1 MERGILWSALLLVFV
16 GLAWLG
22 WQEYQKIQAYQRWAA
37 QFDQAKYDIY
47 AVLGQKGD
55 RLTWGIPT
63 AKGPINLQDFSLQE
77 VETIRLCVDG
87 QQTDLQSTPNIS
99 GRKITLRFQLRSD
112 LSETKRTSIEIP
124 FTEVDLAFR
133 WEQHLQTYQK
143 AEGREEQQA
152 EDREQK
158 AED

>member
-63 AKGPINLQDFSLQE
+63 AKGPINLQDFSLQD
-77 VETIRLCVDG
+77 VESIVLEVDG
-87 QQTDLQSTPNIS
+87 QQLDLQTTPNPS
-99 GRKITLRFQLRSD
+99 GRKIALIFQLKTD
-112 LSETKRTSIEIP
+112 QASIAVP
-124 FTEVDLAFR
+124 FTEVALAAR
-133 WEQHLQTYQK
+133 WGQHLQTYQK
-143 AEGREEQQA
+143 AEGRGQRA
-152 EDREQK
+152 EG
-158 AED
+158 

>member
-1 MERGILWSALLLVFV
+1 MERGILWSALLLVFI

-63 AKGPINLQDFSLQE
+63 AKGPINLQDFSLQD
-77 VETIRLCVDG
+77 VETIMLCVDG
-87 QQTDLQSTPNIS
+87 RQIDLQSAANAL
-99 GRKITLRFQLRSD
+99 GRKIALKFRFKSD
-112 LSETKRTSIEIP
+112 LSKLDQESIEIP
-124 FTEVDLAFR
+124 FTEVDLACR
-133 WEQHLQTYQK
+133 WGEHLQAYQK
-143 AEGREEQQA
+143 AEGRE
-152 EDREQK
+152 
-158 AED
+158 